1 MATTAG
7 DLPCKKV
14 FHAIGPVYTKNG
26 FECPVTFRQ
35 TVAQCLK
42 LATILKFESIAFPAL
57 CSGLYKFPVSVSGK
71 LLIEEILHFN
81 QHDSRRTIKD
91 ISVVE
96 IEPKRVAILEKVFD
110 QRDFDSNGVPKAVIA
125 EQE

>member
-1 MATTAG
+1 M
-7 DLPCKKV
+7 
-14 FHAIGPVYTKNG
+14 
-26 FECPVTFRQ
+26 
-35 TVAQCLK
+35 
-42 LATILKFESIAFPAL
+42 
-57 CSGLYKFPVSVSGK
+57 SGK

-81 QHDSRRTIKD
+81 QHDSKRTIKD

>member
-26 FECPVTFRQ
+26 YECPVIFRQ
-35 TVAQCLK
+35 TVANCLK
-42 LATILKFESIAFPAL
+42 LATIMKYESIAFPAL
-57 CSGLYKFPVSVSGK
+57 CSGLYGFPVTISGR
-71 LLIEEILHFN
+71 LLLEEILHFN
-81 QHDSRRTIKD
+81 QHDSKRTLKD

-96 IEPKRVAILEKVFD
+96 IVPKRVALLEKVFD
-110 QRDFDSNGVPKAVIA
+110 KRDFEADGIPKAVIA
-125 EQE
+125 DQE